1 MTLTYIDFND
11 FKKLINYQISVQSLN
26 SVYQDL
32 SRTVDVQ
39 KLNVIIEKLKPLL
52 GKKYIDYQTFKK
64 DLSLQLGEDAK
75 KYRVQ
80 ITKYSTVN
88 FKNQIALLNGF
99 VYEKEFNK
107 SINLSE
113 FKKII
118 PEDTSVIVSPEQFNF
133 DIYKR
138 IIDSLKQDTLQI
150 TSFKQSEISGKISLQ
165 KTKMLFF
172 TIPFDK
178 GWHIKVDGKNETLQ
192 RINIGFTGIV
202 LPKGNHKIKLY
213 YIPQYDKLTN
223 GISLFAVL
231 IFWLYS
237 GFYFYKKRKAKTLTG
252 HDNNKLKE

>member
-1 MTLTYIDFND
+1 MIRRPPRSTLFPYTTLFR
-11 FKKLINYQISVQSLN
+11 SLN
-26 SVYQDL
+26 SIYQDL
-32 SRTVDVQ
+32 SRTVDAQ
-39 KLNVIIEKLKPLL
+39 RLNNIIEKLKPLL
-52 GKKYIDYQTFKK
+52 GKKYIDSRTFQKN
-64 DLSLQLGEDAK
+64 LSLQLGEDAE
-75 KYRVQ
+75 KYLVQ

-88 FKNQIALLNGF
+88 FKNQIVLLSGF

-113 FKKII
+113 FKKIT
-118 PEDTSVIVSPEQFNF
+118 PEDTSVIVPPEKFNF
-133 DIYKR
+133 DIYKS

-150 TSFKQSEISGKISLQ
+150 SSFKQSEISGKINLQ

-178 GWHIKVDGKNETLQ
+178 GWHLKVDGKKETLQ

-231 IFWLYS
+231 IFWLYL

-252 HDNNKLKE
+252 HDKNELKE